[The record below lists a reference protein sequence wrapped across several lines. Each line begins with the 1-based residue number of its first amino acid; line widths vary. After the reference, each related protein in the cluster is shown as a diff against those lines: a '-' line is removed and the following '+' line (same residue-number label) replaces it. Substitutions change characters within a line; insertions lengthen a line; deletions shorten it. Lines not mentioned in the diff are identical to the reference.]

1 MNNTKTIFHSKTFW
15 FNAFVVAASI
25 LVDQV
30 GLLRTYL
37 SDGQYLGLLSISG
50 MVNVY
55 LRTITNQPVHVT
67 GPKTEL

>member
-1 MNNTKTIFHSKTFW
+1 MNDTKNILHSKTFW

-30 GLLRTYL
+30 GLLRGYL

-55 LRTITNQPVHVT
+55 LRTITNQPVNIT